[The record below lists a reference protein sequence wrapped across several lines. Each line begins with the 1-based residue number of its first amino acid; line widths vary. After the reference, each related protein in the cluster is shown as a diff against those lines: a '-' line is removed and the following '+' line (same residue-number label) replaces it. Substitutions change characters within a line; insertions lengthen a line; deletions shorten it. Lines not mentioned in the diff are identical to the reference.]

1 MWIFVDPESRFL
13 IIIKKTLGKVR
24 WGGGGRRR
32 DQKNVLLF
40 PVQSRLNETPEQR
53 ARQHWRSAGR
63 VDVVRQ
69 SPPPLFWVR
78 LSGGCRGERGVSL
91 ALSVSSLEPVLM

>member
-1 MWIFVDPESRFL
+1 M
-13 IIIKKTLGKVR
+13 
-24 WGGGGRRR
+24 GGRREEKR
-32 DQKNVLLF
+32 PKNVLLF

-78 LSGGCRGERGVSL
+78 LSGGCRGEQGVSL
-91 ALSVSSLEPVLM
+91 ALSASSLEPVLM